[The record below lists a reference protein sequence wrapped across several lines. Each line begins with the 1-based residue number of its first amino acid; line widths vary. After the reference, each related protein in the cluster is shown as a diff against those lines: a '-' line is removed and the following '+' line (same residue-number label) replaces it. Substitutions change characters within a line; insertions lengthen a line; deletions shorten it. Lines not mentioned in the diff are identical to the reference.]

1 MPDDSVSLGF
11 LRTPLSRR
19 TALQASLLGLGGLA
33 ASTLVGC
40 SSDTSP
46 ATTSGGGQNGTLRVA
61 LGTFDE
67 GTYLPNTGSGTRQTY
82 ISPILEYPYLAGFRK
97 PGLAQ
102 GLLTTLN
109 LSSDGLTISGKVR
122 PGVKF
127 HDGTT
132 LTSVDIGNTVDLMIS
147 PNSLVALAPTLR
159 TIIKSIDTSDPSTI
173 TFHLSAPYAGFPG
186 QLSSYGLFAGVMPK
200 AYVDQVGQT
209 AADKHPIGT
218 GPFKFVS
225 QSLDTIELESLTSHW
240 RVVPQF
246 KRLSLLNVPEA
257 SSAVD
262 LLQTG
267 GVDIINPDVQSA
279 ASILKS
285 DQFKVFSYPGAYV
298 LMLLFGNDYIP
309 ADKRYT
315 GQQPY
320 SDIRVREAMNI
331 AIDRDAIVK
340 SVYQGYATPAR
351 IGYADP
357 TLPASYKPYPYD
369 PRKATQLLAAAGY
382 PNGFELTV
390 NSWPFSPGAELPD
403 VIQIVTQYWQQ
414 VGIRTKIV
422 PGQYASFRPK
432 WFAGQAA
439 GQIFGISGA
448 GYETGWQ
455 SWAERFYGTN
465 SPIAIYESTAFNN
478 FITQWGNEVSP
489 AAQSASAKQF
499 AIDCYNNYTEIGIA
513 VADGLYIANKNTV
526 SNYAPPAQW
535 YEQYYEYTQRNP
547 VANTATNYTPEP
559 NPQWEAISG
568 V

>member
-1 MPDDSVSLGF
+1 MVDESVTHGL
-11 LRTPLSRR
+11 LETPLLRR
-19 TALQASLLGLGGLA
+19 TFLQTGLLGLGGLA

-40 SSDTSP
+40 SDASSTQGKGS
-46 ATTSGGGQNGTLRVA
+46 GTLRIA

-82 ISPILEYPYLAGFRK
+82 TSPILEYAYLAGLEQ

-102 GLLTTLN
+102 GLLTSLN
-109 LSSDGLTISGKVR
+109 ISSDGLTISGNVR

-132 LTSVDIGNTVDLMIS
+132 LRSGDIGYAVELMIS
-147 PNSLVALAPTLR
+147 PNSLVALAPTLKA
-159 TIIKSIDTSDPSTI
+159 IIKSIDTTDPSRI
-173 TFHLSAPYAGFPG
+173 KFLLNEPYAGFPG
-186 QLSSYGLFAGVMPK
+186 QLSSYGLFGGVMPR
-200 AYVDQVGQT
+200 AYVERVGQT

-225 QSLDTIELESLTSHW
+225 QSLDKIELEALTSHW
-240 RVVPQF
+240 RVVPEF
-246 KRLSLLNVPEA
+246 KRLTLLNVPEA

-279 ASILKS
+279 AAILH
-285 DQFKVFSYPGAYV
+285 DDRFKVFSYPGAYI
-298 LMLLFGNDYIP
+298 LMLLLGNNYVQ

-320 SDIRVREAMNI
+320 SDIRVREALNI

-340 SVYQGYATPAR
+340 SVYRGFAKPAR
-351 IGYADP
+351 IGELDP
-357 TLPASYKPYPYD
+357 LLPASVKPYPYD
-369 PRKATQLLAAAGY
+369 PRKAKQLLAAAGY
-382 PNGFELTV
+382 PHGFELTV

-403 VIQIVTQYWQQ
+403 VIQIVAEYWQQ
-414 VGIRTKIV
+414 IGVRTKIV

-439 GQIFGISGA
+439 SQVWGISGA

-465 SPIAIYESTAFNN
+465 SPIAVYESTAFNN
-478 FITQWGNEVSP
+478 FITKWGSEVSP
-489 AAQSASAKQF
+489 AAQASSAQQF
-499 AIDCYNNYTEIGIA
+499 AMECYNNYTEISIA
-513 VADGLYIANKNTV
+513 VADGLYIANKSTV
-526 SNYAPPAQW
+526 AKYAPPAQW
-535 YEQYYEYTQRNP
+535 YEAYYEYTQRNP
-547 VANTATNYTPEP
+547 ATKTGTKYVPEP
-559 NPQWEAISG
+559 DPQWKAISG